1 MRASLRSAPKIYPVL
16 YSAPCCSPDDP
27 NSSNREFITLNT
39 MKPPKACHECRRT
52 KRRCTRRS
60 GQVGDSCDQCQMKS
74 LKCTASLANVPAR
87 THALLPNPSPT
98 RHQDTSID
106 VPVDVAIRLVDYY
119 LTKLHN
125 RPHSLF
131 HPATL
136 KKQVQNG
143 SVNKAL
149 LLSICS
155 MGARFDADD
164 DVRSLES
171 TYNNESKRLLLAD
184 LENICIE
191 NVQTCILIANLYA
204 AHLNPSSEALFFRKL
219 HQRRSILPV
228 TYRSQASVSTCYKSW
243 KPALVRRPA
252 H

>member
-1 MRASLRSAPKIYPVL
+1 
-16 YSAPCCSPDDP
+16 
-27 NSSNREFITLNT
+27 
-39 MKPPKACHECRRT
+39 
-52 KRRCTRRS
+52 
-60 GQVGDSCDQCQMKS
+60 
-74 LKCTASLANVPAR
+74 LANVPAR
-87 THALLPNPSPT
+87 THALLPNSSPT

-106 VPVDVAIRLVDYY
+106 VPVGVAIRLVDYY

-143 SVNKAL
+143 SINKAL

-164 DVRSLES
+164 DIRSLES

-219 HQRRSILPV
+219 YQRRSILPV
-228 TYRSQASVSTCYKSW
+228 TYRSQVSVSTCYKSW